1 MAQILALAVLALA
14 ACAGPV
20 HAAPGAGPALGIFP
34 PNATLVTATVMGQ
47 GTTTAVYLPSQPD
60 IPAGATLHSLTIDV
74 QTARQARG
82 DLAVGPAAGVIEVV
96 SPQPIAAGLVGRR
109 IEAELTLVGT
119 TRASRWMISHIRP
132 LSE

>member
-1 MAQILALAVLALA
+1 MARILVLAVFAVA
-14 ACAGPV
+14 ACVGSV
-20 HAAPGAGPALGIFP
+20 HAASGAGPALGVFP
-34 PNATLVTATVMGQ
+34 ANATLVTAKVMRQ
-47 GTTTAVYLPSQPD
+47 GTTTADYLPAQPD

-109 IEAELTLVGT
+109 IEAEITLVGT

>member
-1 MAQILALAVLALA
+1 MTQILVLAVLALA
-14 ACAGPV
+14 ACARPV
-20 HAAPGAGPALGIFP
+20 QAAPGAGPALGVFP
-34 PNATLVTATVMGQ
+34 SNATLVTATVMGQ